1 MARKRQPEVE
11 RWPEESDDERWPVA
25 EPDEDRW
32 EAAQN
37 RRRMAES
44 DDERWDVARTRRQPV
59 EPEEERWE
67 TPSRRR
73 TGRLRVEVPPI
84 VNPYAIVAL
93 VAALLGLFPV
103 AIVFGFISFSHP
115 RGRAMA
121 LFALMI
127 GIAEAVALAGVVVL
141 TGVTLPRP
149 ALRSDPAPAAT
160 TIVTVAS
167 PPPTAS
173 APTFAA
179 PAPTTGASVQPT
191 AVTKGEV
198 CTETQAG
205 LIGTTADGTTLL
217 CLRGGSGYRWNGPYS
232 VSTAVYGG
240 GTKCNPATD
249 KTARTADGHALVC
262 ERNTWTLWVE

>member
-1 MARKRQPEVE
+1 MARKQHPEVE
-11 RWPEESDDERWPVA
+11 RWPEVSDEERWPVA

-44 DDERWDVARTRRQPV
+44 DEERWDVAHTRRPPV
-59 EPEEERWE
+59 EPDEERWE

-84 VNPYAIVAL
+84 VNPYSIVAL

-115 RGRAMA
+115 RGRVMA

-127 GIAEAVALAGVVVL
+127 GVAEVVALAGVVVL
-141 TGVTLPRP
+141 SGVTLPRP
-149 ALRSDPAPAAT
+149 ALRSDPASVGT

-167 PPPTAS
+167 PPPTAT
-173 APTFAA
+173 APTYAA
-179 PAPTTGASVQPT
+179 PAPTTSASVQPT
-191 AVTKGEV
+191 TVTKGEV
-198 CTETQAG
+198 CTEAQAA
-205 LIGTTADGTTLL
+205 LIGTTADGSTLL
-217 CLRGGSGYRWNGPYS
+217 CLSGTSGYRWNGPYT
-232 VSTAVYGG
+232 VSTAVYTG

-249 KTARTADGHALVC
+249 KTGRTADDHALVC
-262 ERNTWTLWVE
+262 ERNIWTLWVE